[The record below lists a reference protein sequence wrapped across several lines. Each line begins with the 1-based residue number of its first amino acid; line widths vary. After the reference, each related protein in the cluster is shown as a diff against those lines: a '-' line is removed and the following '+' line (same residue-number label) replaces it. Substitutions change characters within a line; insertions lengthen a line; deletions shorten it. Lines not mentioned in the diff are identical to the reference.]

1 MSENKK
7 NSASIIKDALAL
19 CIITLVAA
27 VLLGFVNEMTK
38 DRIAE
43 QEAAAKEAAYRE
55 VYPEA
60 VSIVTDDAAVA
71 AKVASSAELLKE
83 NGFESIVIS
92 EAGLAL
98 DASGKPLGYVMTV
111 TTKKG
116 YGGAITMTMGYRL
129 DGAITGI
136 AFVTL
141 NETPGYGMKA
151 DEAAFKDQFIGKN
164 AFELVYVKTGAT
176 EENEIDAISGA
187 TVTTKAVTGA
197 VNAGLCFASD
207 MNVFIMVLS
216 KRIRLLC

>member
-19 CIITLVAA
+19 CLITLVAA
-27 VLLGFVNEMTK
+27 VLLGFVNELTK
-38 DRIAE
+38 DRIVE
-43 QEAAAKEAAYRE
+43 QKAAAKEAAYRE

-60 VSIVTDDAAVA
+60 ASIVTDDAAVGE
-71 AKVASSAELLKE
+71 KVAAAAELLKD
-83 NGFESIVIS
+83 NGFESITVD

-98 DASGKPLGYVMTV
+98 DASGKTLGYVMTV

-141 NETPGYGMKA
+141 NETPGFGMKA
-151 DEAAFKDQFIGKN
+151 NEAAFKEQFIGKN
-164 AFELVYVKTGAT
+164 AFELVWVKTGASAD
-176 EENEIDAISGA
+176 NEIDAISGA
-187 TVTTKAVTGA
+187 TITTKAVTGA
-197 VNAGLCFASD
+197 VNAGLCFAAD
-207 MNVFIMVLS
+207 MAASGLGGNF
-216 KRIRLLC
+216 K

>member
-38 DRIAE
+38 DRIAG

-141 NETPGYGMKA
+141 NETPGFGMKA

-207 MNVFIMVLS
+207 MVASGIGGAGNE
-216 KRIRLLC
+216 

>member
-141 NETPGYGMKA
+141 NETPGFGMKA

-164 AFELVYVKTGAT
+164 AIELVYVKTGAT

-207 MNVFIMVLS
+207 MVASGIGGAGNE
-216 KRIRLLC
+216 

>member
-1 MSENKK
+1 M
-7 NSASIIKDALAL
+7 
-19 CIITLVAA
+19 
-27 VLLGFVNEMTK
+27 
-38 DRIAE
+38 
-43 QEAAAKEAAYRE
+43 
-55 VYPEA
+55 
-60 VSIVTDDAAVA
+60 
-71 AKVASSAELLKE
+71 
-83 NGFESIVIS
+83 IS

-98 DASGKPLGYVMTV
+98 DASGKTLGYVMTV

-141 NETPGYGMKA
+141 NETPGFGMKA

-207 MNVFIMVLS
+207 MVASGIGGAGNE
-216 KRIRLLC
+216 

>member
-19 CIITLVAA
+19 CLITLVAA
-27 VLLGFVNEMTK
+27 VLLGFVNELTK

-43 QEAAAKEAAYRE
+43 QKAAAKEAAYRE

-60 VSIVTDDAAVA
+60 ASIVTDDAAVGE
-71 AKVASSAELLKE
+71 KVAAAAELLKD
-83 NGFESIVIS
+83 NGFESITVD

-98 DASGKPLGYVMTV
+98 DASGKTLGYVMTV

-141 NETPGYGMKA
+141 NETPGFGMKA
-151 DEAAFKDQFIGKN
+151 NEAAFKEQFIGKN
-164 AFELVYVKTGAT
+164 AFELVWVKTGASAD
-176 EENEIDAISGA
+176 NEIDAISGA
-187 TVTTKAVTGA
+187 TITTKAVTGA
-197 VNAGLCFASD
+197 VNAGLCFAAD
-207 MNVFIMVLS
+207 MAASGLGGNF
-216 KRIRLLC
+216 K

>member
-43 QEAAAKEAAYRE
+43 QE
-55 VYPEA
+55 
-60 VSIVTDDAAVA
+60 A

-141 NETPGYGMKA
+141 NETPGFGMKA

-207 MNVFIMVLS
+207 MVASGIGGAGNE
-216 KRIRLLC
+216 

>member
-7 NSASIIKDALAL
+7 IASILKDALVL
-19 CIITLVAA
+19 CLITLVAA

-38 DRIAE
+38 DRIAQQKAE
-43 QEAAAKEAAYRE
+43 KKEAAYRE

-60 VSIVTDDAAVA
+60 ASIVTDNTAVA
-71 AKVASSAELLKE
+71 EKVQTAAKLLKE
-83 NGFESIVIS
+83 NGFESISID

-98 DASGKPLGYVMTV
+98 DTSGELLGYVMTI

-141 NETPGYGMKA
+141 NETPGFGMKA
-151 DEAAFKDQFIGKN
+151 NEAAFKDQFVGKN
-164 AFELVYVKTGAT
+164 AFELVYVKTGAAA
-176 EENEIDAISGA
+176 EDEIDAISGA
-187 TVTTKAVTGA
+187 TITTKAVTGA
-197 VNAGLCFASD
+197 VNAGLCFAAD
-207 MNVFIMVLS
+207 MMVS
-216 KRIRLLC
+216 GIGGAGNE

>member
-19 CIITLVAA
+19 CLITLVAA
-27 VLLGFVNEMTK
+27 VLLGFVNELTK

-60 VSIVTDDAAVA
+60 AAIVTDNAEA
-71 AKVASSAELLKE
+71 AKKVAGAAALLKE
-83 NGFESIVIS
+83 NGFESITID
-92 EAGLAL
+92 EAGLAV
-98 DASGKPLGYVMTV
+98 DALGNTLGYVMTI

-116 YGGAITMTMGYRL
+116 YGGTITMTMGYRL
-129 DGAITGI
+129 DGMITGI

-141 NETPGYGMKA
+141 NETPGFGMKA
-151 DEAAFKDQFIGKN
+151 DEPVFKEQFIGKN
-164 AFELVYVKTGAT
+164 AFELVYVKTGASA
-176 EENEIDAISGA
+176 ENEIDAISGA

-197 VNAGLCFASD
+197 VNAGLCFAAD
-207 MNVFIMVLS
+207 MAVSGIGGAV
-216 KRIRLLC
+216 K

>member
-19 CIITLVAA
+19 CIITLVAS

-141 NETPGYGMKA
+141 NETPGFGMKA

-207 MNVFIMVLS
+207 MVASGIGGAGNE
-216 KRIRLLC
+216 

>member
-1 MSENKK
+1 MSESKK
-7 NSASIIKDALAL
+7 NNASILRDALVL
-19 CIITLVAA
+19 CLITLVAA
-27 VLLGFVNEMTK
+27 VLLGFVNELTK

-43 QEAAAKEAAYRE
+43 QKAAKKEAAYRE

-60 VSIVTDDAAVA
+60 ASIVTDDAAVA
-71 AKVASSAELLKE
+71 EKVAAAAALLKE
-83 NGFESIVIS
+83 NAFESITID

-98 DASGKPLGYVMTV
+98 DASGNTLGYVMTV

-141 NETPGYGMKA
+141 NETPGFGMKA
-151 DEAAFKDQFIGKN
+151 DEAAFKEQFIGKN
-164 AFELVYVKTGAT
+164 AFELVYVKTGASAD
-176 EENEIDAISGA
+176 NEIDAISGA

-197 VNAGLCFASD
+197 VNAGLCFAAD
-207 MNVFIMVLS
+207 MAASGIGGAGNE
-216 KRIRLLC
+216 

>member
-19 CIITLVAA
+19 CLITLVAA
-27 VLLGFVNEMTK
+27 VLLGFVNELTK

-43 QEAAAKEAAYRE
+43 QKAAAKEAAYRE

-60 VSIVTDDAAVA
+60 ASIVTDDAAVGE
-71 AKVASSAELLKE
+71 KVAAAAELLKD
-83 NGFESIVIS
+83 NGFESITVD

-98 DASGKPLGYVMTV
+98 DASGKTLGYVMTV

-141 NETPGYGMKA
+141 NETPGFGMKA
-151 DEAAFKDQFIGKN
+151 NEAAFKEQFIGKN
-164 AFELVYVKTGAT
+164 AFELVWVKTGASAD
-176 EENEIDAISGA
+176 NEIDAISGA

-197 VNAGLCFASD
+197 VNAGLCFAAD
-207 MNVFIMVLS
+207 MAASGIGGAGNE
-216 KRIRLLC
+216 

>member
-7 NSASIIKDALAL
+7 SSASIFKDALAL
-19 CIITLVAA
+19 CLITLVAA
-27 VLLGFVNEMTK
+27 VLLGFVNELTK

-43 QEAAAKEAAYRE
+43 QKAAAKEAAYRE

-60 VSIVTDDAAVA
+60 VSIVTDDAQTAEKVA
-71 AKVASSAELLKE
+71 AAAALLKD
-83 NGFESIVIS
+83 NGFEGITID

-98 DASGKPLGYVMTV
+98 DASGNTLGYVMTI

-141 NETPGYGMKA
+141 NETPGFGMQA
-151 DEAAFKDQFIGKN
+151 DEAAFKEQFIGKN
-164 AFELVYVKTGAT
+164 AFELVYVKTGASAD
-176 EENEIDAISGA
+176 NEIDAISGA

-197 VNAGLCFASD
+197 VNAGLCFAAD
-207 MNVFIMVLS
+207 MAASGIGGAGNE
-216 KRIRLLC
+216 

>member
-27 VLLGFVNEMTK
+27 VSLGFVNEMTK

-141 NETPGYGMKA
+141 NETPGFGMKA

-207 MNVFIMVLS
+207 MVASGIGGAGNE
-216 KRIRLLC
+216 

>member
-60 VSIVTDDAAVA
+60 FSYSKDSLT
-71 AKVASSAELLKE
+71 KVASSAELLKE

-141 NETPGYGMKA
+141 NETPGFGMKA

-207 MNVFIMVLS
+207 MVASGIGGAGNE
-216 KRIRLLC
+216 

>member
-141 NETPGYGMKA
+141 NKTPGFGMKA

-207 MNVFIMVLS
+207 MVASGIGGAGNE
-216 KRIRLLC
+216 